1 MDGELNVIH
10 NFIKPNEADIVES
23 YLLGPDFP
31 WHLQK
36 STDNYLEKDKFNQ
49 LEIDSPQ
56 FTHVFKNDRGN
67 ISNWIKFIQPLL
79 NKFHK
84 HAGEFHRIKANMC
97 HILPNYTSEN
107 YQKIH
112 YDRKEKGEQVKK
124 TYLYYVNDSDGDTF
138 FFLPGTKKIW
148 ERVKPKKGTMIV
160 FNSDLEHAG
169 SNPMKTN
176 QRCVINFIL

>member
-1 MDGELNVIH
+1 
-10 NFIKPNEADIVES
+10 
-23 YLLGPDFP
+23 
-31 WHLQK
+31 
-36 STDNYLEKDKFNQ
+36 
-49 LEIDSPQ
+49 
-56 FTHVFKNDRGN
+56 
-67 ISNWIKFIQPLL
+67 
-79 NKFHK
+79 
-84 HAGEFHRIKANMC
+84 MC

-160 FNSDLEHAG
+160 FNSDLEHLTRRVSRLCRTVSPPRIDMIVWHEG
-169 SNPMKTN
+169 EDPPETKPWQLRIMIES
-176 QRCVINFIL
+176 RD

>member
-1 MDGELNVIH
+1 MDGMLNVLD
-10 NFIKPNEADIVES
+10 NFIKPEEADTIES

-31 WHLQK
+31 WYLQK
-36 STDNYLEKDKFNQ
+36 STDKDLEKDKSNP

-56 FTHVFKNDRGN
+56 FCHILKNDVGN
-67 ISNWIKFIQPLL
+67 ISTHLKSIQPLL

-97 HILPNYTSEN
+97 NILPNYTSES

-112 YDRKEKGEQVKK
+112 HDRKEKGEKTKK
-124 TYLYYVNDSDGDTF
+124 SHLYYVNDSDGDTF

-148 ERVKPKKGTMIV
+148 ERVTPKKGTMII
-160 FNSDLEHAG
+160 FDSDIEHAG
-169 SNPMKTN
+169 SNPMNTN